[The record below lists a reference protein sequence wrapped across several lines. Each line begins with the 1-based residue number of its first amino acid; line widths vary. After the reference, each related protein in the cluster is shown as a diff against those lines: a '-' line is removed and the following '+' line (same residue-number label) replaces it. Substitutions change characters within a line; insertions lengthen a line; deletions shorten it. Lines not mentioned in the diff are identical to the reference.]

1 MRPLPALK
9 GEPVTGDVLRRD
21 ARVLLRVLAR
31 RYAALPVAA
40 GFLALVAT
48 VFPSTVR
55 LAVAGPLTSG
65 PSRLSAPSA
74 AAPSVRLSSSPS
86 TAPVASNG
94 ALSAS
99 SAASQQGGTGVPAV
113 AEGASSP
120 PGVAG
125 FSPSTSSGTSPGPIT
140 QAPPGPSAPSCPL
153 PAVAPPGPVV
163 PQVYALLQAVTGLC
177 TVAASVPGLAAQLP
191 AILAALPSDLASGQ
205 LPPQVNQLIQQIA
218 FQVLI
223 PLVSVLPLPSSPASA
238 SGAQGPDALYE
249 RLLAAAQDAARS
261 PAAAQGGTGRS
272 PGTAGG
278 GSGGTG
284 TAGLLVPVR
293 ETGG

>member
-1 MRPLPALK
+1 MRPLPAHPALQ
-9 GEPVTGDVLRRD
+9 GEPATGDVLRRD

-55 LAVAGPLTSG
+55 LAAAGPLTNG

-86 TAPVASNG
+86 AAPVASGG
-94 ALSAS
+94 ALSS
-99 SAASQQGGTGVPAV
+99 SSAAASQQGATGAP
-113 AEGASSP
+113 GAAQGGGLPQGGVSP
-120 PGVAG
+120 I
-125 FSPSTSSGTSPGPIT
+125 SGSTSPGPIPR
-140 QAPPGPSAPSCPL
+140 APPGPSSASCPL

-177 TVAASVPGLAAQLP
+177 AVAASVPGLAAQLP

-238 SGAQGPDALYE
+238 SGALGPAALYE
-249 RLLAAAQDAARS
+249 RLLVAAQDAAR
-261 PAAAQGGTGRS
+261 PATAQGGTG
-272 PGTAGG
+272 GAAGEAGG
-278 GSGGTG
+278 SAGTG
-284 TAGLLVPVR
+284 TAGLLAPVR
-293 ETGG
+293 GTGG